1 MLKQSNLITVACC
14 LLPVASFHQPIFN
27 LVQDLS
33 FNHFEREISATEIAS
48 NGLKNEST
56 FVQIN
61 SILVTCYLLLV
72 TFYFL
77 NCSHLTYSPK
87 P

>member
-33 FNHFEREISATEIAS
+33 FSHFCRAQ
-48 NGLKNEST
+48 
-56 FVQIN
+56 VQG
-61 SILVTCYLLLV
+61 
-72 TFYFL
+72 
-77 NCSHLTYSPK
+77 NCIKWAQKRKHFR
-87 P
+87 

>member
-33 FNHFEREISATEIAS
+33 NSAIAGAIVS
-48 NGLKNEST
+48 KVN
-56 FVQIN
+56 
-61 SILVTCYLLLV
+61 LLL
-72 TFYFL
+72 
-77 NCSHLTYSPK
+77 S
-87 P
+87 

>member
-33 FNHFEREISATEIAS
+33 VREFSTKVQGWVSLSIQFPCTYI
-48 NGLKNEST
+48 KESRKRWR
-56 FVQIN
+56 
-61 SILVTCYLLLV
+61 C
-72 TFYFL
+72 
-77 NCSHLTYSPK
+77 
-87 P
+87 